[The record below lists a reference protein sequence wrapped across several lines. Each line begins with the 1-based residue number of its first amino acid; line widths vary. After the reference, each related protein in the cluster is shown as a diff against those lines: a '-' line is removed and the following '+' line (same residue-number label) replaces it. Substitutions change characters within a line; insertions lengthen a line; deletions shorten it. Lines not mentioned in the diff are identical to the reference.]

1 MLIALLRYPK
11 IELCRPGAIRQLP
24 VAKEMRAI
32 DLITEE
38 IPPLKH
44 TDSGEKAL
52 SWMEEFKVSHLPVL
66 KLGNFVGVISEADLL
81 DQADLSLTLDRLFQH
96 LPRPYSYAGDHIY
109 QVLARVSEYK
119 LSLIPIL
126 DQEEK
131 YLGCTTVQQLLTL
144 IANTGSIKENGGIL
158 VLEMAR
164 IDYSMVQIA
173 QIVEENDAK
182 ILSSYIMSSPD
193 STNIEVTLKINT
205 IELDRIIRSFER
217 YEYII
222 KASYQKSQYA
232 EDLKFR
238 YDALMNF
245 LNI

>member
-1 MLIALLRYPK
+1 
-11 IELCRPGAIRQLP
+11 
-24 VAKEMRAI
+24 MRAI
-32 DLITEE
+32 DLITDE
-38 IPPLKH
+38 IPPLMH
-44 TDSGEKAL
+44 TDSGAKAL

-66 KLGNFVGVISEADLL
+66 KSGNFVGLISEADLL
-81 DQADLSLTLDRLFQH
+81 DQVNLDQTLDVLFQH

-109 QVLARVSEYK
+109 QVLARVSELK

-131 YLGCTTVQQLLTL
+131 YLGCTSVHNLLTL
-144 IANTGSIKENGGIL
+144 IGNTGSIKENGGIL

-164 IDYSMVQIA
+164 PDYSMAEIA
-173 QIVEENDAK
+173 QIVESNDAK

-193 STNIEVTLKINT
+193 STNVEVTLKINT

-222 KASYQKSQYA
+222 KASFQKSQFS

-238 YDALMNF
+238 YDTLMNY
-245 LNI
+245 LNF